1 MVYSSYVK
9 QRILFLK
16 CKGKTYRQII
26 DILNDE
32 GHSVTKSDISGFL
45 KRHEEC
51 GSILRKP
58 GTGKAS
64 KKNEAILKF
73 VDSQMERDD
82 EASLEDPRWDA
93 CRR

>member
-1 MVYSSYVK
+1 MVYSSYIK

-16 CKGKTYRQII
+16 HKGKTYRQII
-26 DILNDE
+26 NILKDE
-32 GHSVTKSDISGFL
+32 GHSVTKSGISGFL

-73 VDSQMERDD
+73 EDSQMEQDD
-82 EASLEDPRWDA
+82 EAPLEDPR
-93 CRR
+93 